1 MGYLRCERERTMRRK
16 GKKGERAYILKL
28 RQDSSFIRMSFFF
41 FPPEVCCNFSTGF
54 LLSREAVLH
63 IGY

>member
-41 FPPEVCCNFSTGF
+41 FLPLVFDFF
-54 LLSREAVLH
+54 LSFFFLN
-63 IGY
+63 

>member
-41 FPPEVCCNFSTGF
+41 LPLVFDFF
-54 LLSREAVLH
+54 LSFFFFKLR
-63 IGY
+63 YN